1 MSIGQDIILKTF
13 KYDYDAE
20 NDDLFV
26 YLEGARSKG
35 GVELGNFVF
44 DFDKDENLVAFQIFE
59 ASKVLKQLLT
69 KVIEIGKIKEFKA
82 DVINFRNMA
91 TIKII
96 VATEKE
102 STNIIIPQ
110 IRREESPVLSY

>member
-1 MSIGQDIILKTF
+1 MENF
-13 KYDYDAE
+13 KFSYNKE

-44 DFDKDENLVAFQIFE
+44 DFDKNENLVAFQIFG

-69 KVIEIGKIKEFKA
+69 KIEEISKIKEFKA

-91 TIKII
+91 TIKIN
-96 VATEKE
+96 VATDEE
-102 STNIIIPQ
+102 SDSANIIIPQ
-110 IRREESPVLSY
+110 IRGEKSPAISY